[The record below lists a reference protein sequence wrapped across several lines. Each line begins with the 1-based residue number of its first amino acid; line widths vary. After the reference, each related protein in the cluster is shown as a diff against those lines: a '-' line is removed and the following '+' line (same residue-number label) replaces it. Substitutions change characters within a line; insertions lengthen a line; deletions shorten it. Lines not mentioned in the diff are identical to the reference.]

1 MADLEVTRKF
11 QKELNAGVSALLV
24 LGLLV
29 KADRPMY
36 GYEIAMQLEGMSEEG
51 LPMNHGALY
60 PVLRSLERS
69 RLLSSHMAPS
79 VAGPP
84 RRYYAPTDSGR
95 LGLAQWHE
103 AWQRTSTIVTR
114 VLEKTHDRRSRR
126 PQSSPEVS

>member
-1 MADLEVTRKF
+1 MKLLLVARGKHMADLEVTRKF

-60 PVLRSLERS
+60 PVLRSLELAHGAFRCGPAAP
-69 RLLSSHMAPS
+69 LLRAHGQRATRAGAMA
-79 VAGPP
+79 
-84 RRYYAPTDSGR
+84 R
-95 LGLAQWHE
+95 GLAANQHH
-103 AWQRTSTIVTR
+103 R
-114 VLEKTHDRRSRR
+114 H
-126 PQSSPEVS
+126 SSSGENP